1 MRRVIGMA
9 LATTV
14 AGSAMA
20 AEPLVTPPPVLPY
33 NWTGIYLGINGGG
46 AWGEQDPFNILT
58 NRFDHD
64 SISFSGGTVGGTAG
78 AQLQIVHVVTG
89 FELDLDWAGI
99 EGSSTLTP
107 RIFGLP
113 VPFTVNAT
121 TSINWDLTAR
131 ARVGYA
137 FDNVLAYATLG
148 VALLGAKTDL
158 TGVLGVNPCVT
169 ISVINGTPG
178 LLTCRGTNKRLGG
191 TIGAGIEYGLT
202 PNISAK
208 IEYRYIAAASL
219 ELSHINEVLVG
230 INYRFGGP

>member
-1 MRRVIGMA
+1 MRQEHRPRFRR
-9 LATTV
+9 
-14 AGSAMA
+14 S
-20 AEPLVTPPPVLPY
+20 LPRPKHPSP
-33 NWTGIYLGINGGG
+33 
-46 AWGEQDPFNILT
+46 AVQD
-58 NRFDHD
+58 R
-64 SISFSGGTVGGTAG
+64 AG
-78 AQLQIVHVVTG
+78 ATQPFARWGNSVRPFPARLPASRNERQRAPLSRSAI
-89 FELDLDWAGI
+89 AC

-121 TSINWDLTAR
+121 TSINWDLTTR

-191 TIGAGIEYGLT
+191 TIGAGI
-202 PNISAK
+202 I
-208 IEYRYIAAASL
+208 
-219 ELSHINEVLVG
+219 
-230 INYRFGGP
+230 